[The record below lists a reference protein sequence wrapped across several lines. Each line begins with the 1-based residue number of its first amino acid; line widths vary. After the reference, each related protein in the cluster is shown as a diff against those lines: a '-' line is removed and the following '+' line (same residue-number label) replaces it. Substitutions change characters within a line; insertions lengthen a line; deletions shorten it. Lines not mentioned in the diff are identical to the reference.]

1 MASLTKILSD
11 LAAQAFAAEGL
22 DPAHGHVTTSDRPDL
37 AQFQCNGALAAAKAA
52 KANPRAVAE
61 KIVARLKADP
71 RLGRIEIAG
80 PGFINISLTDT
91 ALATHLE
98 TLRADARC
106 GVPETMTPR
115 TVVID
120 YGGPNIAKTMHVGH
134 LRSLII
140 GDALKRLFRFVGDR
154 VIGDVHFGDW
164 GLQMGQLITELKRE
178 KPDLPYFDASQTGP
192 YPATSPVTMDDLEVL
207 YPRASA
213 ACKADPARLEE
224 ARKATAELQ
233 AGRPGYRALW
243 EHFRAVSFEGVRREF
258 AGLGVEFDWWKGE
271 SDVDHIVSPMVADLK
286 ARGFAEESEGALVV
300 RIGEP
305 TDKKELPPLIVQKS
319 DGAALYETTDLAT
332 IVDRVRTVDPD
343 LMLYV
348 VGQPQHDHFEKV
360 FRGARKTGLAGKAEL
375 EHVGFGT
382 VNGPDG
388 KPFRTRAGG
397 VVKLYDLIDQARQE
411 ALARLNEAGLA
422 TEYPETERQE
432 IARQVGLA
440 AIKFADLSNHR
451 LTNYIFDLARF
462 TRFEGETGPYLQYAA
477 VRIKSLLRKADA
489 TPLLLDDSR
498 GGGPSRSDGG
508 GGRPI
513 RPRTRP
519 DAHPRP
525 PAAHDRAGDC
535 QARAQ
540 HPVRLRLRTRAGLQP
555 LLCGP
560 PHPERTRRH
569 APRTLALPLPPRAAR
584 TRDAAGPAGN
594 RGAGENV
601 IWRPAM
607 QPNALIGAG
616 GQHVLGDPAIAC
628 LVKGHAVAYAA
639 SADHEHALAGS
650 IDAVHDATRR
660 ARCCN
665 RLQYPFIV
673 QLHRTCV
680 DPRAIDA
687 QDDRHI

>member
-11 LAAQAFAAEGL
+11 IAAEAFRAEGL

-52 KANPRAVAE
+52 KANPRAIAD

-71 RLGRIEIAG
+71 RFAGIEIAG
-80 PGFINISLTDT
+80 PGFINLTLTD
-91 ALATHLE
+91 AAISAHVDP
-98 TLRADARC
+98 LRNDARC
-106 GVPETMTPR
+106 GVPATTTPK
-115 TVVID
+115 TVIID

-140 GDALKRLFRFVGDR
+140 GDALKRLYRFMGDR

-178 KPDLPYFDASQTGP
+178 QPDLAYFDEKNTGP
-192 YPATSPVTMDDLEVL
+192 FPNASPVTMDDLEVL

-213 ACKADPARLEE
+213 ACKADPVRLEE

-258 AGLGVEFDWWKGE
+258 GALGVEFEWWKGE
-271 SDVDHIVSPMVADLK
+271 SDVDHLVAPMVADLK
-286 ARGFAEESEGALVV
+286 ARGLAEESEGALVV

-305 TDKKELPPLIVQKS
+305 GDKKELPPLIVQKS

-332 IVDRVRTVDPD
+332 IIDRVKTVNPD

-360 FRGARKTGLAGKAEL
+360 FRGARKCGLSGKSEL

-388 KPFRTRAGG
+388 KPFKTRAGG
-397 VVKLYDLIDQARQE
+397 VVKLYDLIEQAKQE
-411 ALARLNEAGLA
+411 ATARLNEFNLA
-422 TEYPETERQE
+422 TDYPEAERQE

-462 TRFEGETGPYLQYAA
+462 TKFEGETGPYLQYAA
-477 VRIKSLLRKADA
+477 VRIKSLLKKADGEGA
-489 TPLLLDDSR
+489 TSGQIIVESDAERALMLALDRMPTAIDQAIARRAPNIICAYAFEVAQGFSRFYAAHHILSEENATLRASRLAICRLSLRTLETLLD
-498 GGGPSRSDGG
+498 
-508 GGRPI
+508 
-513 RPRTRP
+513 
-519 DAHPRP
+519 
-525 PAAHDRAGDC
+525 
-535 QARAQ
+535 
-540 HPVRLRLRTRAGLQP
+540 
-555 LLCGP
+555 LLGIEV
-560 PHPERTRRH
+560 PER
-569 APRTLALPLPPRAAR
+569 
-584 TRDAAGPAGN
+584 
-594 RGAGENV
+594 
-601 IWRPAM
+601 M
-607 QPNALIGAG
+607 
-616 GQHVLGDPAIAC
+616 
-628 LVKGHAVAYAA
+628 
-639 SADHEHALAGS
+639 
-650 IDAVHDATRR
+650 
-660 ARCCN
+660 
-665 RLQYPFIV
+665 
-673 QLHRTCV
+673 
-680 DPRAIDA
+680 
-687 QDDRHI
+687 